1 MTKYLII
8 VYSACPGLH
17 SLAPKQAVVSQDTCQ
32 WQLLPDIKPRKKQ
45 QNLLGSL
52 KRYQCP
58 GTLQKGALVLRS
70 TSPPHPTHLGGQ
82 AQSSRR
88 IRTTTG
94 FPVTRH
100 LKTALLQN
108 RCLASGLRVPIV
120 QCASSIAWSRT
131 TYSQGFCPVL
141 KKCCASCPQVLPSL
155 IQTVY
160 TLGTGKKTLLA
171 NRDYE

>member
-1 MTKYLII
+1 MSMAVAPRHKTKKET
-8 VYSACPGLH
+8 AK
-17 SLAPKQAVVSQDTCQ
+17 LARVTQEISVLRNTPEGSFSSQIHLTSTPHTP
-32 WQLLPDIKPRKKQ
+32 WRAGSKQ
-45 QNLLGSL
+45 QEDQDHHWL
-52 KRYQCP
+52 
-58 GTLQKGALVLRS
+58 
-70 TSPPHPTHLGGQ
+70 
-82 AQSSRR
+82 SSY
-88 IRTTTG
+88 
-94 FPVTRH
+94 

-120 QCASSIAWSRT
+120 QCASSTAWSRT

-171 NRDYE
+171 NRDYEWHSGCQLLHTGLLIT